1 MLILKIII
9 IFGTYSLKKIIMK
22 KTLTLIAICL
32 TTSLF
37 SQLENM
43 TIKNVITISHQDYL
57 SETETITVPDG
68 KWWVLNLPVSYNVTN
83 FKAKFN
89 GLSQFDNVLF
99 HNYNYNGVANDKVI
113 ILSEGTEIFFITNSN
128 ASYYAVQIWEYNAP
142 VSHTGT
148 LAYEEIE
155 DTLNKGIKLF
165 PNPTTSKIALNSSKD
180 YKIEIFDMA
189 GNKVMETSG
198 NSIDMSVLSSAMY
211 IVKAFD
217 KATKE
222 TESYKVVKN

>member
-1 MLILKIII
+1 
-9 IFGTYSLKKIIMK
+9 MK

-68 KWWVLNLPVSYNVTN
+68 KWWVLTLPISYGVTD

-89 GLSQFDNVLF
+89 EFSEFANVYF
-99 HNYNYNGVANDKVI
+99 QNYNGNNVT
-113 ILSEGTEIFFITNSN
+113 ILSEGTEIFFRTNSN
-128 ASYYAVQIWEYNAP
+128 PANYVVQIWEYNAP
-142 VSHTGT
+142 DSHTGT

>member
-1 MLILKIII
+1 
-9 IFGTYSLKKIIMK
+9 MK

-37 SQLENM
+37 AQLENM
-43 TIKNVITISHQDYL
+43 TISNVITIYSQDYP

-68 KWWVLNLPVSYNVTN
+68 KWWVLSTKNYSASYQYF
-83 FKAKFN
+83 FKVKFN
-89 GLSQFDNVLF
+89 ESSFFENCPFYKTYLSPYGQVEKVLF
-99 HNYNYNGVANDKVI
+99 
-113 ILSEGTEIFFITNSN
+113 LTEGMEIYFTNSIT
-128 ASYYAVQIWEYNAP
+128 VQIWEYDAP
-142 VSHTGT
+142 SSQTGT

-165 PNPTTSKIALNSSKD
+165 PNPTTSKIALNSNKD
-180 YKIEIFDMA
+180 YKIEIFDMV

>member
-1 MLILKIII
+1 
-9 IFGTYSLKKIIMK
+9 MK

-37 SQLENM
+37 AQLENM
-43 TIKNVITISHQDYL
+43 TISNVITFYSQDYP

-68 KWWVLNLPVSYNVTN
+68 KWWVLINNRYSSANQVFRVKFDESSN
-83 FKAKFN
+83 FESFPFYGTFISN
-89 GLSQFDNVLF
+89 STSDRL
-99 HNYNYNGVANDKVI
+99 DKVL
-113 ILSEGTEIFFITNSN
+113 ILTEGAEIYFSDNGEKV
-128 ASYYAVQIWEYNAP
+128 VQIWEYDAP
-142 VSHTGT
+142 SSQTGT

-165 PNPTTSKIALNSSKD
+165 PNPTTSKIALNSNKD
-180 YKIEIFDMA
+180 YKIEIFDMV

-198 NSIDMSVLSSAMY
+198 NTIDMSVLSSAMY

>member
-1 MLILKIII
+1 
-9 IFGTYSLKKIIMK
+9 MK

-37 SQLENM
+37 AQLENM
-43 TIKNVITISHQDYL
+43 TISNVITFYSQDYP

-68 KWWVLNLPVSYNVTN
+68 KWWVLINNRYSSANQVFRVKFDESSN
-83 FKAKFN
+83 FENFPFYGAFSNSSNSTSNRFYGVLILTEGAEIYFSDN
-89 GLSQFDNVLF
+89 GE
-99 HNYNYNGVANDKVI
+99 KV
-113 ILSEGTEIFFITNSN
+113 
-128 ASYYAVQIWEYNAP
+128 VQIWEYDAP
-142 VSHTGT
+142 SSQTGT

-165 PNPTTSKIALNSSKD
+165 PNPTTSKIALNSNKD
-180 YKIEIFDMA
+180 YKIEIFDMV

-198 NSIDMSVLSSAMY
+198 NTIDMSVLSSAMY

>member
-1 MLILKIII
+1 
-9 IFGTYSLKKIIMK
+9 MK

-37 SQLENM
+37 AQLEHMN
-43 TIKNVITISHQDYL
+43 ISNVITFDANNYNSQ
-57 SETETITVPDG
+57 STTITVPEG
-68 KWWVLNLPVSYNVTN
+68 KWWVISTNVFSSS
-83 FKAKFN
+83 FKYFNAKFN
-89 GLSQFDNVLF
+89 GFSDFELF
-99 HNYNYNGVANDKVI
+99 PFYKIYDANYGHINNYFF
-113 ILSEGTEIFFITNSN
+113 LTEGTEIYFSIPNTFT
-128 ASYYAVQIWEYNAP
+128 YVMQIWEYDAP
-142 VSHTGT
+142 SSQTGT

-165 PNPTTSKIALNSSKD
+165 PNPTTSKIALNSNKD
-180 YKIEIFDMA
+180 YKIEIFDMV

-198 NSIDMSVLSSAMY
+198 NTIDMSILSSAMY